1 MNKYVKKQFIIG
13 FIYLI
18 IIAIIIFG
26 IYCLVSRPSGPT
38 CSDGIKNQNED
49 DIDCGGPCKK
59 CENIE
64 EIKILD
70 KEFIQ
75 TVANSYDLVA
85 RIKNPNI
92 YLGGEIINYKFS
104 LYDESNQLIGV
115 RTGKTYILAQETKY
129 IIETRVGSDK
139 IVFKIDFEI
148 TNIVWKKINEI
159 NDLEVRIK
167 NTEYQKF
174 ENSSKLVG
182 VVENKTSYNLDI
194 IEIAGILFDENEK
207 IIAVSKTSMNTVLM
221 NESRGFEMTWPYIIS
236 EFKSFDTR
244 AYTDIFSI
252 K

>member
-26 IYCLVSRPSGPT
+26 IYYLVSRPSGPT
-38 CSDGIKNQNED
+38 CNDGIKNQNED

-59 CENIE
+59 CENIG

-75 TVANSYDLVA
+75 TVANSYDLVV

-92 YLGGEIINYKFS
+92 YLGGETANYKFS
-104 LYDESNQLIGV
+104 LYDENNQLIGV

-129 IIETRVGSDK
+129 IIETRVGTDK
-139 IVFKIDFEI
+139 TVSKMDFEI
-148 TNIVWKKINEI
+148 TNIVWKKISEI
-159 NDLEVRIK
+159 NDLEIRIK

-182 VVENKTSYNLDI
+182 VIENKTSYNFDT
-194 IEIAGILFDENEK
+194 IEIVGILFDENGK
-207 IIAVSKTSMNTVLM
+207 IIAVSKTSMNTILM
-221 NESRGFEMTWPYIIS
+221 NESRGFEMTWPYTVLG
-236 EFKSFDTR
+236 FKSFDVR
-244 AYTDIFSI
+244 AYTDVFSI